1 MESLQEI
8 IEFIASIH
16 FQVNAA
22 AFVAIG
28 SWTSSTI
35 NKNRIH
41 LKINKNWT
49 IKRSLKHIKVIS
61 DAGESPEECTY
72 IKNISRWEK
81 TIGYIETS
89 SNISTLKKLIPFNP
103 KVLSWLSKL
112 QILWYFYNIFI
123 QFFSIANI
131 GPLLYLIILRKTLWL
146 W

>member
-1 MESLQEI
+1 M
-8 IEFIASIH
+8 
-16 FQVNAA
+16 NAA

-89 SNISTLKKLIPFNP
+89 SNISTLKKTNSIQ
-103 KVLSWLSKL
+103 SEGT
-112 QILWYFYNIFI
+112 ILVIQTSNIMIF
-123 QFFSIANI
+123 
-131 GPLLYLIILRKTLWL
+131 L
-146 W
+146 